1 MSDSVTPTIPGSVQ
15 THLLYGEDVD
25 RYVRQF
31 QGILRG
37 GRLNNQ
43 YPESRRLGGHVAA
56 LGSDMHGGLYESLQ
70 LNAQSGLPTYREWTR
85 VQTDVTIAAD
95 QLRQL
100 GGRAQLAARAG
111 GASEG
116 SIHHKQLA
124 KYDYY
129 DKIQSLPL
137 APLGNMQVLL
147 RRVDSTRRCAHF
159 HVIFDK
165 LDVSGL
171 FVRYTIDL
179 AQEHSGWG
187 RPAVVLDDE
196 TAAYTEDFKA
206 LIYRFSSF
214 DAEFTFAKLTAVAG
228 LSVERVAKGSVGPI
242 YVPGVERPE
251 PIEGILGDGGQE
263 GFVAMFALDTA
274 ARDVTAN
281 RNNDPFGGIFEAGV
295 SAEVRHTY
303 SRAREAYGY
312 RVFKDRKFVVS
323 RAHHESLRTLCQQ
336 MGTQNII
343 YPL

>member
-1 MSDSVTPTIPGSVQ
+1 MSDSVIPTLAGSVQ
-15 THLLYGEDVD
+15 THALNEEEAD

-31 QGILRG
+31 SGIIRAA
-37 GRLNNQ
+37 RLNNQ
-43 YPESRRLGGHVAA
+43 YPESRRLAGHVAA
-56 LGSDMHGGLYESLQ
+56 LGSDIHKGLYESLQ

-100 GGRAQLAARAG
+100 GGREQLAARAG
-111 GASEG
+111 GAREG

-129 DKIQSLPL
+129 ERIQSLPL

-147 RRVDSTRRCAHF
+147 RRVEPGERRAHF
-159 HVIFDK
+159 HVVFDK

-228 LSVERVAKGSVGPI
+228 LSVERVVKGTVGPL
-242 YVPGVERPE
+242 YVHGVERPE
-251 PIEGILGDGGQE
+251 PIEGILGEGDEQ

-281 RNNDPFGGIFEAGV
+281 RNNDPFGSIFEASV

-323 RAHHESLRTLCQQ
+323 RAHHEPLRMLCQQ